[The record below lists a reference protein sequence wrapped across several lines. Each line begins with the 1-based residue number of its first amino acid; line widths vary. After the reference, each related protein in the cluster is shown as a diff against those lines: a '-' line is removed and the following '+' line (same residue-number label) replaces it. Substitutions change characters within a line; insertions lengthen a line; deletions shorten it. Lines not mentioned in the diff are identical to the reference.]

1 MHKMFFGV
9 IFCMYNGKRRGERRR
24 LCFCTFFFFF
34 PVLFNLPVSFRS
46 LLSFSTPSVA
56 NSLFFIL
63 YSLFFILYSLFS
75 ILFLKANL
83 NVVYEWHN
91 KEDRFIR
98 AHRDARACNCGT
110 RDERNQ
116 RFAHLFDKVIEAR
129 NLRGGGHFSE
139 NGHDGILAGL
149 ELNEKSQSAK
159 PSFVLAGKG
168 DNRV

>member
-1 MHKMFFGV
+1 VFLHV
-9 IFCMYNGKRRGERRR
+9 
-24 LCFCTFFFFF
+24 FFFFSCSFQLTRLF
-34 PVLFNLPVSFRS
+34 PLPSFFFNSFCCK
-46 LLSFSTPSVA
+46 L
-56 NSLFFIL
+56 FIL

-116 RFAHLFDKVIEAR
+116 RFAHLFDEVIEAR